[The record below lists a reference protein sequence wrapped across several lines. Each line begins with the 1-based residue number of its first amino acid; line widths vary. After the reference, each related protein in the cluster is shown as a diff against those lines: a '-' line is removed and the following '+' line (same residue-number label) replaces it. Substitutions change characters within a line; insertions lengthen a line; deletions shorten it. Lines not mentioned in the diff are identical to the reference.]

1 MPRLTLC
8 IDINVAID
16 VEAVSVAFD
25 FSLTQHKDFREW
37 ARGMCDAHS
46 LPILF
51 FVTLIWDRFLIKKE
65 ETKDKKWLGKRFL
78 KMGSLVL
85 LWVFLLVTDG
95 ERVHVII
102 YDRGHS
108 SIDIQASSRAS
119 ILFWSMKKPKRA
131 NRKKRN
137 AKGTS
142 VWPVWVSFH
151 QWKRAFEG
159 DMIFEGSMYGWP
171 LLFLAKK
178 GKNRPDWLD
187 HKTRTYLIYWSLK
200 WMCLII

>member
-1 MPRLTLC
+1 MPRLTVS

-16 VEAVSVAFD
+16 VEAVSVAFG

-51 FVTLIWDRFLIKKE
+51 FVTLIWDHVLIKKE

-108 SIDIQASSRAS
+108 SIDIQASG
-119 ILFWSMKKPKRA
+119 LFWSMKKPKRA

-137 AKGTS
+137 AKG
-142 VWPVWVSFH
+142 PQFGRFEFH
-151 QWKRAFEG
+151 FINGKE
-159 DMIFEGSMYGWP
+159 P
-171 LLFLAKK
+171 LRGTWFLRVQCMDDLYFFWQKK
-178 GKNRPDWLD
+178 VKIDWID
-187 HKTRTYLIYWSLK
+187 
-200 WMCLII
+200 